1 MGKSL
6 IAPWRSPEGLAKLRA
21 WRQQGLTCAETAAR
35 AAVGESTLRRWT
47 MLYPEIRQAMERGGA
62 KPTAGGTDA
71 AATTACGAEQTDCA
85 EHTGNA
91 AAACGA
97 PAASAYGKDSD
108 PAPSPAP
115 LITIDVQPTG
125 GADLYSLARDAGLLP
140 LSPDTDAHQL
150 ERLVESALLR
160 RALGYRYATIT
171 SELRKDPVTGESAM
185 VVTKRIDKDVPPDT
199 SAQLFW
205 LKCHAPE
212 RWRDKPGDEPE
223 GDGEVLVTFDVD
235 EEDGTDDEGWEEE

>member
-21 WRQQGLTCAETAAR
+21 WRQQGLTCAETAAK
-35 AAVGESTLRRWT
+35 AGVGESTLRRWR
-47 MLYPEIRQAMERGGA
+47 MLYPEIRQAMEQGG
-62 KPTAGGTDA
+62 GDGS
-71 AATTACGAEQTDCA
+71 
-85 EHTGNA
+85 
-91 AAACGA
+91 A
-97 PAASAYGKDSD
+97 PEASAAGKESGV
-108 PAPSPAP
+108 SPAP
-115 LITIDVQPTG
+115 LITIDVQPAG
-125 GADLYSLARDAGLLP
+125 GADLYSLARDAALLP
-140 LSPDTDAHQL
+140 LCPDTDARQL

-171 SELRKDPVTGESAM
+171 SELRKDPVTGESTM

-235 EEDGTDDEGWEEE
+235 EEDGADGEGWEEE